1 MRRLTRDILFQLL
14 SVFLVALGATT
25 FITLAVVVLREA
37 SERQLSY
44 VLVLR
49 LVPYILP
56 DALRFA
62 IPATILFAACLV
74 FGRMAAANEILALKS
89 AGISPWRIL
98 SPCFVMITLLSLATV
113 WLNDLADSWGRAGV
127 RRVAIDCF
135 EQIAYG
141 ILRNQGSFTAA
152 GISINV
158 KGVDGRR
165 LQQPTITFQQH
176 GKSPPAVIRAEWAEL
191 HVEPQRDTL
200 TIRLHNGSV
209 IGGTVQ
215 GKFPGRTIE
224 RVLSLGLSDADAG
237 GKRPAELALREI
249 PAELTRQTGHT
260 KQFEEQLAAK
270 AAFSMA
276 TGQFETLADAAW
288 QQDQVQLTKQRQL
301 AARLK
306 TEPHRRWSAGFS
318 CLCFMAVGAP
328 LAIRR
333 RHGEFWTTFFLC
345 FLPILIV
352 YYPLFMLAFDRAKLG
367 EWPPQT
373 IWLGNVVLLVWS
385 AWLIR
390 RVIRY

>member
-1 MRRLTRDILFQLL
+1 MHRLTRDILFQLL
-14 SVFLVALGATT
+14 SVFLVTLGATT
-25 FITLAVVVLREA
+25 FITLTAVLLREA
-37 SERQLSY
+37 SDRQLSY

-62 IPATILFAACLV
+62 IPATILFSACLV
-74 FGRMAAANEILALKS
+74 FGRMASANEIVALKS

-98 SPCFVMITLLSLATV
+98 SPCFVMVTLLSLGAV

-127 RRVAIDCF
+127 RRVAIECF

-141 ILRNQGSFTAA
+141 ILRNQRPLSAA
-152 GISINV
+152 GFSINA
-158 KGVDGRR
+158 KGVDGQR
-165 LQQPTITFQQH
+165 LQQPTITIQQN
-176 GKSPPAVIRAEWAEL
+176 GKSPPVVIRAEWAEL
-191 HVEPQRDTL
+191 HVEPEHDTL
-200 TIRLHNGSV
+200 TILLHNGSAV
-209 IGGTVQ
+209 GGDVQ
-215 GKFPGRTIE
+215 GKFPTTIK
-224 RVLSLGLSDADAG
+224 RVFTLGLADADAAS
-237 GKRPAELALREI
+237 KRPAELALREI
-249 PAELTRQTGHT
+249 PEELVRQTDRT
-260 KQFEEQLAAK
+260 KQFEQHLAAK

-276 TGQFETLADAAW
+276 TGQFEALADAAW
-288 QQDQVQLTKQRQL
+288 QHDQLQLTKQRQL

-352 YYPLFMLAFDRAKLG
+352 YYPLFMLALDRAKLG

-373 IWLGNVVLLVWS
+373 IWLGNLVLLIWS